1 MPKPD
6 LDDTYIDRAMRGAI
20 AQATRKT
27 TPVTPP
33 VRAVNTSD
41 EPLLIGQ
48 TLTLFSKPRPVRRA
62 PRESGSPS
70 TTSWRICP
78 SS

>member
-6 LDDTYIDRAMRGAI
+6 LDHTYTTAMRGAI

-33 VRAVNTSD
+33 VCAVNTSD

-48 TLTLFSKPRPVRRA
+48 TLTLFSKV
-62 PRESGSPS
+62 
-70 TTSWRICP
+70 
-78 SS
+78 